1 MLKITTDGRKAA
13 LDLRLVDPTAAF
25 TYQSKVARCAEN
37 VFDIYLKTRD
47 QKSAQLIFCDSST
60 PKLGFNVYSEMKE
73 LLTSMG
79 IPYSQI
85 AFVHDAQ
92 TEAQREKLFA
102 DVRHGDVRI
111 LIGSTFK
118 LGLGVNIQDK
128 LVALHHL
135 DVPWRPADMTQRE
148 GRILRQ
154 GNENSKVEIYRYITE
169 GSFDAYSWQLLETKQ
184 RFIVGLLSGSMTE
197 RSGSDI
203 ENTVLN
209 YAEIKALAVGNP
221 LVKERVE
228 TANAL
233 SRYLTLQKKAVENH
247 IRLEKELSELP
258 DKISRGHEFADKCKK
273 DIVHYSEN
281 RREYEKEERKPIRK
295 MIFDAV
301 CANVLEEKE
310 KYLMLYQG
318 FEIILPR
325 NMMAEKPFV
334 WLQNYGRYYVEMG
347 DTELGALVRI
357 DNFLDK
363 LDSHLEKIQ
372 NSISEMYVRQETIK
386 IELAKKEDYTD
397 KIEKTKLRLEKIDKK
412 IRSIK

>member
-1 MLKITTDGRKAA
+1 
-13 LDLRLVDPTAAF
+13 
-25 TYQSKVARCAEN
+25 
-37 VFDIYLKTRD
+37 
-47 QKSAQLIFCDSST
+47 
-60 PKLGFNVYSEMKE
+60 
-73 LLTSMG
+73 
-79 IPYSQI
+79 
-85 AFVHDAQ
+85 
-92 TEAQREKLFA
+92 
-102 DVRHGDVRI
+102 
-111 LIGSTFK
+111 
-118 LGLGVNIQDK
+118 
-128 LVALHHL
+128 
-135 DVPWRPADMTQRE
+135 
-148 GRILRQ
+148 
-154 GNENSKVEIYRYITE
+154 
-169 GSFDAYSWQLLETKQ
+169 
-184 RFIVGLLSGSMTE
+184 MTE

-233 SRYLTLQKKAVENH
+233 SRYLTLQRKAVENH

-258 DKISRGHEFADKCKK
+258 DKISRGHEFAEKCKK

-325 NMMAEKPFV
+325 NMIAEKPFV

-347 DTELGALVRI
+347 HTELGALVRI

-412 IRSIK
+412 LGV